1 MIEHL
6 KQPLW
11 LRFSPHI
18 IAQAGIVALATAY
31 YAQLVYGLEPCILC
45 LYQRI
50 PFGFAIGLGLIGMF
64 RPALLVWVLPL
75 AGLAF
80 LAGSGIA
87 FYHVGVEQSWWES
100 TCAGDLSSQMSTTNL
115 LQQLQM
121 KPAKACDE
129 LEWTLFG
136 ISMASYNIPYSLG
149 LAAFSFF
156 GAYKL
161 RG

>member
-1 MIEHL
+1 MIASL
-6 KQPLW
+6 NQQLW

-18 IAQAGIVALATAY
+18 VAQAGIVALATAY

-45 LYQRI
+45 IYQRI
-50 PFGFAIGLGLIGMF
+50 PFGFVIGLGLIGMF
-64 RPALLVWVLPL
+64 RPALLRWVLPL

-80 LAGSGIA
+80 LTGSAIA
-87 FYHVGVEQSWWES
+87 FYHVGVEQHWWES
-100 TCAGDLSSQMSTTNL
+100 TCAGDLTSQMSTTNL
-115 LQQLQM
+115 MQQLQM

-129 LEWTLFG
+129 LEWELFG
-136 ISMASYNIPYSLG
+136 ISMATYNVPYSFA
-149 LAAFSFF
+149 LAVFSFF